1 MNASVQIAPGRV
13 ADSSIDEVFLA
24 RWSPRAF
31 DDTPI
36 TEEELMGLLEAARW
50 APSGLNV
57 QPWRFVYT
65 MRGDAFWAPLV
76 ASLWAGNQVW
86 APKAAALVAF
96 TTQTLFTPPGA
107 PAPLVNP
114 SHAFDAGSAWAHLA
128 LQATMS
134 GWNVHAMGGFDAT
147 AAAAAIRLPADH
159 ALHAIVAIGKRGA
172 AEQLPEPLQAREMP
186 SPRRPLVDSVFHG
199 AYPVAA

>member
-1 MNASVQIAPGRV
+1 MNASVQTAPARV
-13 ADSSIDEVFLA
+13 ADSPINEVFLA

-31 DDTPI
+31 DETPI
-36 TEEELMGLLEAARW
+36 MDEQLMGLLEAARW

-57 QPWRFVYT
+57 QPWRFIYA

-86 APKAAALVAF
+86 APKAAALVAI

-107 PAPLVNP
+107 TAPMLNP
-114 SHAFDAGSAWAHLA
+114 SHAFDAGSALAHLA

-134 GWNVHAMGGFDAT
+134 GWNVHAMGGFDA
-147 AAAAAIRLPADH
+147 AAAASAIKLPADH
-159 ALHAIVAIGKRGA
+159 ALHAIVAIGKRGD
-172 AEQLPEPLQAREMP
+172 AEQLPEPLKARELP
-186 SPRRPLVDSVFHG
+186 SPRRPLAESVFHG
-199 AYPVAA
+199 AYPAAV

>member
-1 MNASVQIAPGRV
+1 MNASVQTAPARV
-13 ADSSIDEVFLA
+13 ADSPINEVFLA

-31 DDTPI
+31 DETPI
-36 TEEELMGLLEAARW
+36 MDEQLMGLLEAARW

-57 QPWRFVYT
+57 QPWRFIYA

-86 APKAAALVAF
+86 APKAAALVAI

-107 PAPLVNP
+107 TAPMLNP
-114 SHAFDAGSAWAHLA
+114 SHAFDAGSALAHLA

-134 GWNVHAMGGFDAT
+134 GWNVHAMGGFDA
-147 AAAAAIRLPADH
+147 AAAASAIKLPADH
-159 ALHAIVAIGKRGA
+159 ALHAIVAIGKRGD
-172 AEQLPEPLQAREMP
+172 AEQLPEPLKARELP
-186 SPRRPLVDSVFHG
+186 SPRRPLAESVFHG
-199 AYPVAA
+199 AYPAAA